1 MNTAELYDINVAR
14 QQRSNRMENQRL
26 GFILLYRSIRNKPWG
41 KDVFLRTLWENLLFE
56 AQKGDY
62 VADFKGN
69 KWSLKA
75 GQLVTT
81 PADLG
86 KNLCDRNGKPAS
98 RDAVNRMLDV
108 FVRDGMISIAGE
120 RHKGTVITITNYSD
134 YAQNMDNL
142 PAHNNAHIPAHDK
155 ASNSKDSG
163 GGAAHGGAHTSAHHE
178 QDILNTNV
186 FNDRPRKSKSLPR
199 KAKPEAA
206 VSSPKGDK
214 WGTADDL
221 KAAQWIFQLITR
233 ISPSAKTP
241 NWSGWANDV
250 RLMREQDSRTH
261 SDICQMFKFANQ
273 DSFWKS
279 NILSPAKL
287 REKWTQLEAKRNT
300 QGQGKPS
307 GRPHLDFDNT
317 DWAEGL
323 KV

>member
-1 MNTAELYDINVAR
+1 MNTALNNVYRFPGRAPEERPVTPEQSGKGFALIHRQFMDSRLYRDSQAVHLWLHLILKANHTDEEVNTDIGMIIVRRGQMITGRPTLVSETFIPDNKVKSLLR
-14 QQRSNRMENQRL
+14 TFESKGMINIESKGRKFSLISIVKYDDFQSQNCPTDVQRMSNANTSENAPLSDVCPTDVQRL
-26 GFILLYRSIRNKPWG
+26 SI
-41 KDVFLRTLWENLLFE
+41 
-56 AQKGDY
+56 
-62 VADFKGN
+62 
-69 KWSLKA
+69 
-75 GQLVTT
+75 
-81 PADLG
+81 
-86 KNLCDRNGKPAS
+86 
-98 RDAVNRMLDV
+98 
-108 FVRDGMISIAGE
+108 
-120 RHKGTVITITNYSD
+120 
-134 YAQNMDNL
+134 
-142 PAHNNAHIPAHDK
+142 NN
-155 ASNSKDSG
+155 NN
-163 GGAAHGGAHTSAHHE
+163 
-178 QDILNTNV
+178 ILNTNV
-186 FNDRPRKSKSLPR
+186 FNDRSRISKSSPR

-250 RLMREQDSRTH
+250 RLMREQDNRTH

>member
-1 MNTAELYDINVAR
+1 MNTALNNVYRFPGRAPEERPVTPEQSGKGFALIHRQLMDSRLYRDSQAVHLWLHLILKANHTDEEVNTDIGMMIVRRGQMITGRPTLVSETFIPDNKVKSLLR
-14 QQRSNRMENQRL
+14 TFESKGMINIESKGRKFSLISIVKYDDFQSQNCPTDVQQMSNANTSKNAPLSGVCPADVQRL
-26 GFILLYRSIRNKPWG
+26 SI
-41 KDVFLRTLWENLLFE
+41 
-56 AQKGDY
+56 
-62 VADFKGN
+62 
-69 KWSLKA
+69 
-75 GQLVTT
+75 
-81 PADLG
+81 
-86 KNLCDRNGKPAS
+86 
-98 RDAVNRMLDV
+98 
-108 FVRDGMISIAGE
+108 
-120 RHKGTVITITNYSD
+120 
-134 YAQNMDNL
+134 
-142 PAHNNAHIPAHDK
+142 NN
-155 ASNSKDSG
+155 NN
-163 GGAAHGGAHTSAHHE
+163 
-178 QDILNTNV
+178 ILNTNV
-186 FNDRPRKSKSLPR
+186 FNDRPRISKSSPR

>member
-1 MNTAELYDINVAR
+1 MDSRLYRDSQAVHLWLHLILKANHTDEEVNTDIGMMIVRRGQMITGRPTLVSETFIPDNKVKSLLRTFESKGMINIESKGRKFSLISIVKYDDFQSQNCPTDV
-14 QQRSNRMENQRL
+14 QQMSNANTSKNAPLSDVCPTDVQRL
-26 GFILLYRSIRNKPWG
+26 SI
-41 KDVFLRTLWENLLFE
+41 
-56 AQKGDY
+56 
-62 VADFKGN
+62 
-69 KWSLKA
+69 
-75 GQLVTT
+75 
-81 PADLG
+81 
-86 KNLCDRNGKPAS
+86 
-98 RDAVNRMLDV
+98 
-108 FVRDGMISIAGE
+108 
-120 RHKGTVITITNYSD
+120 
-134 YAQNMDNL
+134 
-142 PAHNNAHIPAHDK
+142 NN
-155 ASNSKDSG
+155 NN
-163 GGAAHGGAHTSAHHE
+163 
-178 QDILNTNV
+178 ILNTNV
-186 FNDRPRKSKSLPR
+186 FNDRPRISKSSPR

-250 RLMREQDSRTH
+250 RLMREQDGRTH

-273 DSFWKS
+273 DNFWKS

-323 KV
+323 SV

>member
-1 MNTAELYDINVAR
+1 MNTALNNVYRFPGRAPEERPVTPEQSGKGFALIHRQFMDSRLYRDSQAVHLWLHLILKANHTDEEVNTDIGMMIVRRGQMITGRPTLVSETFIPDNKVKSLLRTFESKGMINIESKGRKFSLISIVKYDDFQSQNCPTNV
-14 QQRSNRMENQRL
+14 QRMSNANVSENAPLSDVCPTDVQRL
-26 GFILLYRSIRNKPWG
+26 SI
-41 KDVFLRTLWENLLFE
+41 
-56 AQKGDY
+56 
-62 VADFKGN
+62 
-69 KWSLKA
+69 
-75 GQLVTT
+75 
-81 PADLG
+81 
-86 KNLCDRNGKPAS
+86 
-98 RDAVNRMLDV
+98 
-108 FVRDGMISIAGE
+108 
-120 RHKGTVITITNYSD
+120 
-134 YAQNMDNL
+134 
-142 PAHNNAHIPAHDK
+142 NN
-155 ASNSKDSG
+155 N
-163 GGAAHGGAHTSAHHE
+163 T
-178 QDILNTNV
+178 ILNTNV
-186 FNDRPRKSKSLPR
+186 FNDRPRISKSSPR

-250 RLMREQDSRTH
+250 RLMREQDNRTH

>member
-1 MNTAELYDINVAR
+1 MNTALNNVYRFPGRAPEERPVTPEQSGKGFALIHRQFMDSRLYRDSQAVHLWLHLILKANHTDEEVNTDIGMMIVRRGQMITGRPTLVSETFIPDNKVKSLLRTFESKGMINIESKGRKFSLISIVKYDDFQSQNCPTNV
-14 QQRSNRMENQRL
+14 QRMSNENTSKNAPIRDVCPTDVQRL
-26 GFILLYRSIRNKPWG
+26 SI
-41 KDVFLRTLWENLLFE
+41 
-56 AQKGDY
+56 
-62 VADFKGN
+62 
-69 KWSLKA
+69 
-75 GQLVTT
+75 
-81 PADLG
+81 
-86 KNLCDRNGKPAS
+86 
-98 RDAVNRMLDV
+98 
-108 FVRDGMISIAGE
+108 
-120 RHKGTVITITNYSD
+120 
-134 YAQNMDNL
+134 
-142 PAHNNAHIPAHDK
+142 NN
-155 ASNSKDSG
+155 N
-163 GGAAHGGAHTSAHHE
+163 
-178 QDILNTNV
+178 ILNTNV
-186 FNDRPRKSKSLPR
+186 FNDRPRISKSSPR

-250 RLMREQDSRTH
+250 RLMREQDNRTH

-279 NILSPAKL
+279 NILCPAKL

>member
-1 MNTAELYDINVAR
+1 MNTALNNVYRFPGRTPEERPVTPEQSGKGFALIHRQFMDSRLYRDSQAVHLWLHLILKANHTDEEVNTDIGMMIVRRGQMITGRPTLVSETFIPDNKVKSLLR
-14 QQRSNRMENQRL
+14 TFESKGMINIESKGRKFSLISIVKYDDFQSQNCPTDVQRL
-26 GFILLYRSIRNKPWG
+26 SNANASENAPLSDVCPTDVQRLSI
-41 KDVFLRTLWENLLFE
+41 
-56 AQKGDY
+56 
-62 VADFKGN
+62 
-69 KWSLKA
+69 
-75 GQLVTT
+75 
-81 PADLG
+81 
-86 KNLCDRNGKPAS
+86 
-98 RDAVNRMLDV
+98 
-108 FVRDGMISIAGE
+108 
-120 RHKGTVITITNYSD
+120 
-134 YAQNMDNL
+134 
-142 PAHNNAHIPAHDK
+142 NN
-155 ASNSKDSG
+155 NN
-163 GGAAHGGAHTSAHHE
+163 
-178 QDILNTNV
+178 ILNTNV
-186 FNDRPRKSKSLPR
+186 FNDRPRISKSSPR

-250 RLMREQDSRTH
+250 RLMREQDNRTH

-323 KV
+323 NV

>member
-1 MNTAELYDINVAR
+1 MNTALNNVYRFPGRAPEERPVTPEQSGKGFALIHRQFMDSRLYRDSQAVHLWLHLILKANHTDEEVNTDIGMMIVRRGQMITGRPTLVSETFIPDNKVKSLLR
-14 QQRSNRMENQRL
+14 TFESKGMINIESKGRKFSLISIVKYDDFQSQNCPTDVQRMSNANTSENAPISDVCPTDVQRL
-26 GFILLYRSIRNKPWG
+26 SI
-41 KDVFLRTLWENLLFE
+41 
-56 AQKGDY
+56 
-62 VADFKGN
+62 
-69 KWSLKA
+69 
-75 GQLVTT
+75 
-81 PADLG
+81 
-86 KNLCDRNGKPAS
+86 
-98 RDAVNRMLDV
+98 
-108 FVRDGMISIAGE
+108 
-120 RHKGTVITITNYSD
+120 
-134 YAQNMDNL
+134 
-142 PAHNNAHIPAHDK
+142 NN
-155 ASNSKDSG
+155 NN
-163 GGAAHGGAHTSAHHE
+163 
-178 QDILNTNV
+178 ILNTNV
-186 FNDRPRKSKSLPR
+186 FNDRPRISKSSPR

-250 RLMREQDSRTH
+250 RLMREQDNRTH

>member
-1 MNTAELYDINVAR
+1 MNTALNNVYRFPGRAPEERPVTPEQSGKGFALIHRQFMDSRLYRDSQAVHLWLHLILKANHTDEEVNTDIGMMIVRRGQMITGRPTLVSETFIPDNKVKSLLR
-14 QQRSNRMENQRL
+14 TFESKGMINIESKGRKFSLISIVKYDDFQSQNCPTDVQQMSNANTSKNAPLSDVCPTDVQRL
-26 GFILLYRSIRNKPWG
+26 SI
-41 KDVFLRTLWENLLFE
+41 
-56 AQKGDY
+56 
-62 VADFKGN
+62 
-69 KWSLKA
+69 
-75 GQLVTT
+75 
-81 PADLG
+81 
-86 KNLCDRNGKPAS
+86 
-98 RDAVNRMLDV
+98 
-108 FVRDGMISIAGE
+108 
-120 RHKGTVITITNYSD
+120 
-134 YAQNMDNL
+134 
-142 PAHNNAHIPAHDK
+142 NN
-155 ASNSKDSG
+155 NN
-163 GGAAHGGAHTSAHHE
+163 
-178 QDILNTNV
+178 ILNTNV
-186 FNDRPRKSKSLPR
+186 FNDRPRISKSSPR

-241 NWSGWANDV
+241 NWSGWANDI

-261 SDICQMFKFANQ
+261 SDICQMFQFANR

>member
-1 MNTAELYDINVAR
+1 MNTALNNVYRFPGRAPEERPVKPEQSGKGFALIHRQFMDSRLYRDSQAVHLWLHLILKANHTDEEVNTDIGMMIVRRGQMITGRPTLVSETFIPDNKVKSLLR
-14 QQRSNRMENQRL
+14 TFESKGMINIESKGRKFSLISIVKYDDFQSQNCPTDVQRISNANTSENAPLSDVCPTDVQRL
-26 GFILLYRSIRNKPWG
+26 SI
-41 KDVFLRTLWENLLFE
+41 
-56 AQKGDY
+56 
-62 VADFKGN
+62 
-69 KWSLKA
+69 
-75 GQLVTT
+75 
-81 PADLG
+81 
-86 KNLCDRNGKPAS
+86 
-98 RDAVNRMLDV
+98 
-108 FVRDGMISIAGE
+108 
-120 RHKGTVITITNYSD
+120 
-134 YAQNMDNL
+134 
-142 PAHNNAHIPAHDK
+142 NN
-155 ASNSKDSG
+155 NN
-163 GGAAHGGAHTSAHHE
+163 
-178 QDILNTNV
+178 ILNTNV
-186 FNDRPRKSKSLPR
+186 FNDRPRISKSSPR

-250 RLMREQDSRTH
+250 RLMREQDNRTH

>member
-1 MNTAELYDINVAR
+1 MNTALNNVYRFPGRAPEERPVTPEQSGKGFALIHRQFMDSRLYRDSQAVHLWLHLILKANHTDEEVNTDIGMMIVRRGQMITGRPTLVSETFIPDNKVKSLLR
-14 QQRSNRMENQRL
+14 TFESKGMINIESKGRKFSLISIVKYDDFQSQNCPTDVQRMSNANTSKNAPLRDVCPTDVQRL
-26 GFILLYRSIRNKPWG
+26 SI
-41 KDVFLRTLWENLLFE
+41 
-56 AQKGDY
+56 
-62 VADFKGN
+62 
-69 KWSLKA
+69 
-75 GQLVTT
+75 
-81 PADLG
+81 
-86 KNLCDRNGKPAS
+86 
-98 RDAVNRMLDV
+98 
-108 FVRDGMISIAGE
+108 
-120 RHKGTVITITNYSD
+120 
-134 YAQNMDNL
+134 
-142 PAHNNAHIPAHDK
+142 NN
-155 ASNSKDSG
+155 NN
-163 GGAAHGGAHTSAHHE
+163 
-178 QDILNTNV
+178 ILNTNV
-186 FNDRPRKSKSLPR
+186 FNDRPRISKSSPR

-250 RLMREQDSRTH
+250 RLMREQDNRTH

-323 KV
+323 NV

>member
-1 MNTAELYDINVAR
+1 MNTALNNVYRFPGRAPEERPVTPEQSGKGFALIHRQFMDSRLYRDSQAVHLWLHLILKANHTDEEVNTDIGMMIVRRGQMITGRPTLVSETFIPDNKVKSLLRTFESKGMINIESKGRKFSLISIVKYDDFQPQNCPTNV
-14 QQRSNRMENQRL
+14 QRMSNANASENAPLSDVCPTDVQRL
-26 GFILLYRSIRNKPWG
+26 SI
-41 KDVFLRTLWENLLFE
+41 
-56 AQKGDY
+56 
-62 VADFKGN
+62 
-69 KWSLKA
+69 
-75 GQLVTT
+75 
-81 PADLG
+81 
-86 KNLCDRNGKPAS
+86 
-98 RDAVNRMLDV
+98 
-108 FVRDGMISIAGE
+108 
-120 RHKGTVITITNYSD
+120 
-134 YAQNMDNL
+134 
-142 PAHNNAHIPAHDK
+142 NN
-155 ASNSKDSG
+155 NN
-163 GGAAHGGAHTSAHHE
+163 
-178 QDILNTNV
+178 ILNTNV
-186 FNDRPRKSKSLPR
+186 FNDRPRISKSSPR

>member
-1 MNTAELYDINVAR
+1 MNTALNNVYRFPGRVPEERPVTPEQSGKGFALIHRQFMDSRLYRDSQAVHLWLHLILKANHTDEEVNTDIGMMIVRRGQMITGRPTLVSETFIPDNKVKSLLRTFESKGMINIESKGRKFSLISIVKYDDFQSQNCPTDVQRMSNANTSENAPLSDVCPTNV
-14 QQRSNRMENQRL
+14 QRL
-26 GFILLYRSIRNKPWG
+26 SI
-41 KDVFLRTLWENLLFE
+41 
-56 AQKGDY
+56 
-62 VADFKGN
+62 
-69 KWSLKA
+69 
-75 GQLVTT
+75 
-81 PADLG
+81 
-86 KNLCDRNGKPAS
+86 
-98 RDAVNRMLDV
+98 
-108 FVRDGMISIAGE
+108 
-120 RHKGTVITITNYSD
+120 
-134 YAQNMDNL
+134 
-142 PAHNNAHIPAHDK
+142 NN
-155 ASNSKDSG
+155 NN
-163 GGAAHGGAHTSAHHE
+163 
-178 QDILNTNV
+178 ILNTNV
-186 FNDRPRKSKSLPR
+186 FNDRPRISKSSPR

-250 RLMREQDSRTH
+250 RLMREQDNRTH

>member
-1 MNTAELYDINVAR
+1 MNTALNNVYRFPGRAPEERPVTPEQSGKGFALIHRQFMDSRLYRDSQAVHLWLHLILKANHTDEEVNTDIGMMIVRRGQMITGRPTLVSETFIPDNKVKSLLR
-14 QQRSNRMENQRL
+14 TFESKGMINIESKGRKFSLISIVKYDDFQSQNCPTDVQQMSNANTSENAPLSDVCPTDVQRL
-26 GFILLYRSIRNKPWG
+26 SI
-41 KDVFLRTLWENLLFE
+41 
-56 AQKGDY
+56 
-62 VADFKGN
+62 
-69 KWSLKA
+69 
-75 GQLVTT
+75 
-81 PADLG
+81 
-86 KNLCDRNGKPAS
+86 
-98 RDAVNRMLDV
+98 
-108 FVRDGMISIAGE
+108 
-120 RHKGTVITITNYSD
+120 
-134 YAQNMDNL
+134 
-142 PAHNNAHIPAHDK
+142 NN
-155 ASNSKDSG
+155 NN
-163 GGAAHGGAHTSAHHE
+163 
-178 QDILNTNV
+178 ILNTNV
-186 FNDRPRKSKSLPR
+186 FNDRPRISKSSPR

-250 RLMREQDSRTH
+250 RLMREQDNRTH

-323 KV
+323 NV

>member
-1 MNTAELYDINVAR
+1 MNTALNNVYRFPGRAPEERPVTPEQSGKGFALIHRQFMDSRLYRDSQAVHLWLHLILKANHTDEEVNTDIGMMIVRRGQMITGRPTLVSETFIPDNKVKSLLR
-14 QQRSNRMENQRL
+14 TFESKGMINIESKGRKFSLISIVKYDDFQSQNCPTDVQRMSNANTSENAPLSDVCPTDVQRL
-26 GFILLYRSIRNKPWG
+26 SI
-41 KDVFLRTLWENLLFE
+41 
-56 AQKGDY
+56 
-62 VADFKGN
+62 
-69 KWSLKA
+69 
-75 GQLVTT
+75 
-81 PADLG
+81 
-86 KNLCDRNGKPAS
+86 
-98 RDAVNRMLDV
+98 
-108 FVRDGMISIAGE
+108 
-120 RHKGTVITITNYSD
+120 
-134 YAQNMDNL
+134 
-142 PAHNNAHIPAHDK
+142 NN
-155 ASNSKDSG
+155 NN
-163 GGAAHGGAHTSAHHE
+163 
-178 QDILNTNV
+178 ILNTNV
-186 FNDRPRKSKSLPR
+186 FNDRPRISKSSPR

-250 RLMREQDSRTH
+250 RLMREQDNRTH

-273 DSFWKS
+273 DGFWKS

-307 GRPHLDFDNT
+307 GSPHLDFDNT

>member
-1 MNTAELYDINVAR
+1 MDSRLYRDSQAVHLWLHLILKANHTDEEVNTDIGMMIVRRGQMITGRPTLVSETFIPDNKVKSLLRTFESKGMINIESKGRKFSLISIVKYDDFQSQNCPTDV
-14 QQRSNRMENQRL
+14 QQMSNANTSESAPLSDICPTDVQRL
-26 GFILLYRSIRNKPWG
+26 SI
-41 KDVFLRTLWENLLFE
+41 
-56 AQKGDY
+56 
-62 VADFKGN
+62 
-69 KWSLKA
+69 
-75 GQLVTT
+75 
-81 PADLG
+81 
-86 KNLCDRNGKPAS
+86 
-98 RDAVNRMLDV
+98 
-108 FVRDGMISIAGE
+108 
-120 RHKGTVITITNYSD
+120 
-134 YAQNMDNL
+134 
-142 PAHNNAHIPAHDK
+142 NN
-155 ASNSKDSG
+155 NN
-163 GGAAHGGAHTSAHHE
+163 
-178 QDILNTNV
+178 ILNTNV
-186 FNDRPRKSKSLPR
+186 FNDRPRISKSSPR

-300 QGQGKPS
+300 QGQSKPS
-307 GRPHLDFDNT
+307 GRLHLDFDNT

-323 KV
+323 NV

>member
-1 MNTAELYDINVAR
+1 MNTALNNVYRFPGRAPEERPVTPEQSGKGFALIHRQFMDSRLYRDSQAVHLWLHLILKANHTDEEVNTDIGMMIVRRGQMITGRPTLVSETFIPDNKVKSLLR
-14 QQRSNRMENQRL
+14 TFESKGMINIESKGRKFSLISIVKYDDFQSQNYPTDVQQMSNANTSKNAPLSDVCPTDVQRL
-26 GFILLYRSIRNKPWG
+26 SI
-41 KDVFLRTLWENLLFE
+41 
-56 AQKGDY
+56 
-62 VADFKGN
+62 
-69 KWSLKA
+69 
-75 GQLVTT
+75 
-81 PADLG
+81 
-86 KNLCDRNGKPAS
+86 
-98 RDAVNRMLDV
+98 
-108 FVRDGMISIAGE
+108 
-120 RHKGTVITITNYSD
+120 
-134 YAQNMDNL
+134 
-142 PAHNNAHIPAHDK
+142 NN
-155 ASNSKDSG
+155 NN
-163 GGAAHGGAHTSAHHE
+163 
-178 QDILNTNV
+178 ILNTNV
-186 FNDRPRKSKSLPR
+186 FNDRPRISKSSPR

-250 RLMREQDSRTH
+250 RLMREQDNRTH

>member
-1 MNTAELYDINVAR
+1 MNTALNNVYRFPGGAPEERPVTPEQSGKGFALIHRQFMDSRLYRDSQAVHLWLHLILKANHTDEEVNTDIGMMIVRRGQMITGRPTLVSETFIPDNKVKSLLR
-14 QQRSNRMENQRL
+14 TFESKGMINIEPKGRKFSLISIVKYDDFQSQNCPTDVQQMSNANTSKNAPLSDVCPTDVQRL
-26 GFILLYRSIRNKPWG
+26 SI
-41 KDVFLRTLWENLLFE
+41 
-56 AQKGDY
+56 
-62 VADFKGN
+62 
-69 KWSLKA
+69 
-75 GQLVTT
+75 
-81 PADLG
+81 
-86 KNLCDRNGKPAS
+86 
-98 RDAVNRMLDV
+98 
-108 FVRDGMISIAGE
+108 
-120 RHKGTVITITNYSD
+120 
-134 YAQNMDNL
+134 
-142 PAHNNAHIPAHDK
+142 NN
-155 ASNSKDSG
+155 NN
-163 GGAAHGGAHTSAHHE
+163 
-178 QDILNTNV
+178 ILNTNV
-186 FNDRPRKSKSLPR
+186 FNDRPRISKSSPR

-250 RLMREQDSRTH
+250 RLMREQDNRTH

>member
-1 MNTAELYDINVAR
+1 MNTALNNVYRFPGRAPEERPVTPEQSGKGFALIHRQFMDSRLYRDSQAVHLWLHLILKANHTDEEVNTDIGMMIVRRGQMITGRPTLVSETFIPDNKVKSLLR
-14 QQRSNRMENQRL
+14 TFESKGMINIESKGRKFSLISIVKYDNFQSQNCPTDVQQMSNANTSENAPLRDVCPTDVQRL
-26 GFILLYRSIRNKPWG
+26 SI
-41 KDVFLRTLWENLLFE
+41 
-56 AQKGDY
+56 
-62 VADFKGN
+62 
-69 KWSLKA
+69 
-75 GQLVTT
+75 
-81 PADLG
+81 
-86 KNLCDRNGKPAS
+86 
-98 RDAVNRMLDV
+98 
-108 FVRDGMISIAGE
+108 
-120 RHKGTVITITNYSD
+120 
-134 YAQNMDNL
+134 
-142 PAHNNAHIPAHDK
+142 NN
-155 ASNSKDSG
+155 NN
-163 GGAAHGGAHTSAHHE
+163 
-178 QDILNTNV
+178 ILNTNV
-186 FNDRPRKSKSLPR
+186 FNDRPRISKSSPR

-214 WGTADDL
+214 WGNADDL

-250 RLMREQDSRTH
+250 RLMREQDNRTH

>member
-1 MNTAELYDINVAR
+1 MNTALNNVYRFPGRAPEERPVTPEQSGKGFALIHRQFMDSRLYRDSQAVHLWLHLILKANHTDEEVNTDIGMMIVRRGQMITGRPTLVSETFIPDNKVKSLLR
-14 QQRSNRMENQRL
+14 TFESKGMINIESKGRKFSLISIVKYDDFQSQNCPTDVQRTSNANTSENAPLSDVCPTDVQRL
-26 GFILLYRSIRNKPWG
+26 SI
-41 KDVFLRTLWENLLFE
+41 
-56 AQKGDY
+56 
-62 VADFKGN
+62 
-69 KWSLKA
+69 
-75 GQLVTT
+75 
-81 PADLG
+81 
-86 KNLCDRNGKPAS
+86 
-98 RDAVNRMLDV
+98 
-108 FVRDGMISIAGE
+108 
-120 RHKGTVITITNYSD
+120 
-134 YAQNMDNL
+134 
-142 PAHNNAHIPAHDK
+142 NN
-155 ASNSKDSG
+155 NN
-163 GGAAHGGAHTSAHHE
+163 
-178 QDILNTNV
+178 ILNTNV
-186 FNDRPRKSKSLPR
+186 FNDRPRISKSSPR
-199 KAKPEAA
+199 KVKPEAA

-250 RLMREQDSRTH
+250 RLMREQDNRTH

>member
-1 MNTAELYDINVAR
+1 MNTALNNVYRFPGRAPEERPVTPEQSGKGFALIHRQFMDSRLYRDSQAVHLWLHLILKANHTDEEVNTDIGMMIVRRGQMITGRPTLVSETFIPDNKVKSLLRTFESKGMINIESKGRKFSLISIVKYDDFQSQNCPTDVQRMSNANV
-14 QQRSNRMENQRL
+14 SENAPLSDVCPTDVQRL
-26 GFILLYRSIRNKPWG
+26 SI
-41 KDVFLRTLWENLLFE
+41 
-56 AQKGDY
+56 
-62 VADFKGN
+62 
-69 KWSLKA
+69 
-75 GQLVTT
+75 
-81 PADLG
+81 
-86 KNLCDRNGKPAS
+86 
-98 RDAVNRMLDV
+98 
-108 FVRDGMISIAGE
+108 
-120 RHKGTVITITNYSD
+120 
-134 YAQNMDNL
+134 
-142 PAHNNAHIPAHDK
+142 NN
-155 ASNSKDSG
+155 NN
-163 GGAAHGGAHTSAHHE
+163 
-178 QDILNTNV
+178 ILNTNV
-186 FNDRPRKSKSLPR
+186 FNDRPRISKSSPR

-241 NWSGWANDV
+241 NWSGWANDI

-261 SDICQMFKFANQ
+261 SDICQMFQFANR

>member
-1 MNTAELYDINVAR
+1 MNTALNNVYRFPGRAPEERPVTPEQSGKGFALIHRQFMDSRLYRDSQAVHLWLHLILKANHTDEEVNTDIGMMIVRRGQMITGRPTLVSETFIPDNKVKSLLR
-14 QQRSNRMENQRL
+14 TFESKGMINIESKGRKFSLISVVKYDNFQSQNCPTDVQQMSNANTSKNAPLSDVCPTDVQRL
-26 GFILLYRSIRNKPWG
+26 SI
-41 KDVFLRTLWENLLFE
+41 
-56 AQKGDY
+56 
-62 VADFKGN
+62 
-69 KWSLKA
+69 
-75 GQLVTT
+75 
-81 PADLG
+81 
-86 KNLCDRNGKPAS
+86 
-98 RDAVNRMLDV
+98 
-108 FVRDGMISIAGE
+108 
-120 RHKGTVITITNYSD
+120 
-134 YAQNMDNL
+134 
-142 PAHNNAHIPAHDK
+142 NN
-155 ASNSKDSG
+155 NN
-163 GGAAHGGAHTSAHHE
+163 
-178 QDILNTNV
+178 ILNTNV
-186 FNDRPRKSKSLPR
+186 FNDRPRISKSSPR

>member
-1 MNTAELYDINVAR
+1 MNTALNNVYRFPGRAPEERPITPEQSGKGFALIHRQFMDSRLYRDSQAVHLWLHLILKANHTDEEVNTDIGMMIVRRGQMITGRPTLVSETFIPDNKVKSLLRTFESKGMINIESKGRKFSLISIVKYDDFQSQNCPTDVQRMSSANV
-14 QQRSNRMENQRL
+14 SENAPLSDVCPTDVQRL
-26 GFILLYRSIRNKPWG
+26 SI
-41 KDVFLRTLWENLLFE
+41 
-56 AQKGDY
+56 
-62 VADFKGN
+62 
-69 KWSLKA
+69 
-75 GQLVTT
+75 
-81 PADLG
+81 
-86 KNLCDRNGKPAS
+86 
-98 RDAVNRMLDV
+98 
-108 FVRDGMISIAGE
+108 
-120 RHKGTVITITNYSD
+120 
-134 YAQNMDNL
+134 
-142 PAHNNAHIPAHDK
+142 NN
-155 ASNSKDSG
+155 NN
-163 GGAAHGGAHTSAHHE
+163 
-178 QDILNTNV
+178 ILNTNV
-186 FNDRPRKSKSLPR
+186 FNDRPRISKSSPR

-250 RLMREQDSRTH
+250 RLMREQDNRTH

>member
-1 MNTAELYDINVAR
+1 MNTALNNVYRFPGRAPEERPVTPEQSGKGFALIHRQFMDSRLYKDSQAVHLWLHLILKANHTDEEVNTDIGMMIVRRGQMITGRPTLVSETFIPDNKVKSLLR
-14 QQRSNRMENQRL
+14 TFESKGMINIESKGRKFSLISIVKYDDFQSQNCPTDVQQMSNANTSKNAPLSDVCPTDVQRL
-26 GFILLYRSIRNKPWG
+26 SI
-41 KDVFLRTLWENLLFE
+41 
-56 AQKGDY
+56 
-62 VADFKGN
+62 
-69 KWSLKA
+69 
-75 GQLVTT
+75 
-81 PADLG
+81 
-86 KNLCDRNGKPAS
+86 
-98 RDAVNRMLDV
+98 
-108 FVRDGMISIAGE
+108 
-120 RHKGTVITITNYSD
+120 
-134 YAQNMDNL
+134 
-142 PAHNNAHIPAHDK
+142 NN
-155 ASNSKDSG
+155 NN
-163 GGAAHGGAHTSAHHE
+163 
-178 QDILNTNV
+178 ILNTNV
-186 FNDRPRKSKSLPR
+186 FNDRPRISKSSPR

-250 RLMREQDSRTH
+250 RLMREQDNRTH

-287 REKWTQLEAKRNT
+287 REKWTQLEAKLNT

-323 KV
+323 NV

>member
-1 MNTAELYDINVAR
+1 MNTALNNVYRFPGRAPEERPVTPEQSGKGFALIHRQFMDSRLYRDSQAVHLWLHLILKANHTDEEVNTDIGMMIVRRGQMITGRPTLVSETFIPDNKVKSLLR
-14 QQRSNRMENQRL
+14 TFESKGMINIESKGRKFSLISIVKYDDFQSQNCPTDVQRTSNANTSENAPLSDVCPTDVQRL
-26 GFILLYRSIRNKPWG
+26 SI
-41 KDVFLRTLWENLLFE
+41 
-56 AQKGDY
+56 
-62 VADFKGN
+62 
-69 KWSLKA
+69 
-75 GQLVTT
+75 
-81 PADLG
+81 
-86 KNLCDRNGKPAS
+86 
-98 RDAVNRMLDV
+98 
-108 FVRDGMISIAGE
+108 
-120 RHKGTVITITNYSD
+120 
-134 YAQNMDNL
+134 
-142 PAHNNAHIPAHDK
+142 NN
-155 ASNSKDSG
+155 NN
-163 GGAAHGGAHTSAHHE
+163 
-178 QDILNTNV
+178 ILNTNV
-186 FNDRPRKSKSLPR
+186 FNDRPRISKSSPR

-250 RLMREQDSRTH
+250 RLMREQDNRTH

>member
-1 MNTAELYDINVAR
+1 MDSRLYRDSQAVHLWLHLILKANHTDEEVNTDIGMMIVRRGQMITGRPTLVSETFIPDNKVKSLLRTFESKGMINIESKGRKFSLISIVKYDDFQSQNCPTDV
-14 QQRSNRMENQRL
+14 QRMSNANTSENAPLRDVCPTDVQRL
-26 GFILLYRSIRNKPWG
+26 SI
-41 KDVFLRTLWENLLFE
+41 
-56 AQKGDY
+56 
-62 VADFKGN
+62 
-69 KWSLKA
+69 
-75 GQLVTT
+75 
-81 PADLG
+81 
-86 KNLCDRNGKPAS
+86 
-98 RDAVNRMLDV
+98 
-108 FVRDGMISIAGE
+108 
-120 RHKGTVITITNYSD
+120 
-134 YAQNMDNL
+134 
-142 PAHNNAHIPAHDK
+142 NN
-155 ASNSKDSG
+155 NN
-163 GGAAHGGAHTSAHHE
+163 
-178 QDILNTNV
+178 ILNTNV
-186 FNDRPRKSKSLPR
+186 FNDRPRISKSSPR

-250 RLMREQDSRTH
+250 RLMREQDNRTH

-273 DSFWKS
+273 DNFWKS

-323 KV
+323 NV

>member
-1 MNTAELYDINVAR
+1 MDSRLYRDSQAVHLWLHLILKANHTDEEVSTDIGMMIVRRGQMITGRPTLVSETFIPDNKVKSLLRTFESKGMINIESKGRKFSLISIVKYDDFQSQNCPTDVQQMSNANTSKNAPLSDVCPTDV
-14 QQRSNRMENQRL
+14 QRL
-26 GFILLYRSIRNKPWG
+26 SI
-41 KDVFLRTLWENLLFE
+41 
-56 AQKGDY
+56 
-62 VADFKGN
+62 
-69 KWSLKA
+69 
-75 GQLVTT
+75 
-81 PADLG
+81 
-86 KNLCDRNGKPAS
+86 
-98 RDAVNRMLDV
+98 
-108 FVRDGMISIAGE
+108 
-120 RHKGTVITITNYSD
+120 
-134 YAQNMDNL
+134 
-142 PAHNNAHIPAHDK
+142 NN
-155 ASNSKDSG
+155 NN
-163 GGAAHGGAHTSAHHE
+163 
-178 QDILNTNV
+178 ILNTNV
-186 FNDRPRKSKSLPR
+186 FNDRPRISKSSPR
-199 KAKPEAA
+199 KAKPESA

-250 RLMREQDSRTH
+250 RLMREQDNRTH

>member
-1 MNTAELYDINVAR
+1 MNTALNNVYRFPGRAPEERPVTPEQSGKGFALIHRQFMDSRLYRDSQAVHLWLHLILKANHTDEEVNTDIGMMIVRRGQMITGRPTLVSETFIPDNKVKSLLR
-14 QQRSNRMENQRL
+14 TFESKGMINIESKGRKFSLISIVKYDDFQSQNCPTDVQQISNANTSKNAPLSDVCPTDVQRL
-26 GFILLYRSIRNKPWG
+26 SI
-41 KDVFLRTLWENLLFE
+41 
-56 AQKGDY
+56 
-62 VADFKGN
+62 
-69 KWSLKA
+69 
-75 GQLVTT
+75 
-81 PADLG
+81 
-86 KNLCDRNGKPAS
+86 
-98 RDAVNRMLDV
+98 
-108 FVRDGMISIAGE
+108 
-120 RHKGTVITITNYSD
+120 
-134 YAQNMDNL
+134 
-142 PAHNNAHIPAHDK
+142 NN
-155 ASNSKDSG
+155 NN
-163 GGAAHGGAHTSAHHE
+163 
-178 QDILNTNV
+178 ILNTNV
-186 FNDRPRKSKSLPR
+186 FNDRPRISKSSPR

-250 RLMREQDSRTH
+250 RLMREQDGRTH

-273 DSFWKS
+273 DNFWKS

>member
-1 MNTAELYDINVAR
+1 MNTALNNVYRFPGRAPEERPVTPEQSGKGFALIHRQFMDSRLYRDSQAVHLWLHLILKANHTDEEVNTDIGMMIVRRGQMITGRPTLVSETFIPDNKVKSLLR
-14 QQRSNRMENQRL
+14 TFESKGMINIESKGRKFSLISIVKYDDFQSKNCPTDVQRL
-26 GFILLYRSIRNKPWG
+26 SNANTSENAPLSDVCPTDVQRLSI
-41 KDVFLRTLWENLLFE
+41 
-56 AQKGDY
+56 
-62 VADFKGN
+62 
-69 KWSLKA
+69 
-75 GQLVTT
+75 
-81 PADLG
+81 
-86 KNLCDRNGKPAS
+86 
-98 RDAVNRMLDV
+98 
-108 FVRDGMISIAGE
+108 
-120 RHKGTVITITNYSD
+120 
-134 YAQNMDNL
+134 
-142 PAHNNAHIPAHDK
+142 NN
-155 ASNSKDSG
+155 NN
-163 GGAAHGGAHTSAHHE
+163 
-178 QDILNTNV
+178 ILNTNV
-186 FNDRPRKSKSLPR
+186 FNDRPRISKSSPR

-250 RLMREQDSRTH
+250 RLMREQDNRTH

>member
-1 MNTAELYDINVAR
+1 MNTALNNVYRFPGRAPEERPVTPEQSGKGFALIHRQFMDSRLYRDSQAVHLWLHLILKANHTDEEVNTDIGMMIVRRGQMITGRPTLVSETFIPDNKVKSLLR
-14 QQRSNRMENQRL
+14 TFESKGMINIESKGRKFSLISIVKYDDFQSQNCPTDVQQMSNANTSKNAPLSDVCPTDVQRL
-26 GFILLYRSIRNKPWG
+26 SI
-41 KDVFLRTLWENLLFE
+41 
-56 AQKGDY
+56 
-62 VADFKGN
+62 
-69 KWSLKA
+69 
-75 GQLVTT
+75 
-81 PADLG
+81 
-86 KNLCDRNGKPAS
+86 
-98 RDAVNRMLDV
+98 
-108 FVRDGMISIAGE
+108 
-120 RHKGTVITITNYSD
+120 
-134 YAQNMDNL
+134 
-142 PAHNNAHIPAHDK
+142 NN
-155 ASNSKDSG
+155 N
-163 GGAAHGGAHTSAHHE
+163 
-178 QDILNTNV
+178 ILNTNV
-186 FNDRPRKSKSLPR
+186 FNDRPRISKSSPR

-250 RLMREQDSRTH
+250 RLMREQDNRTH

>member
-1 MNTAELYDINVAR
+1 MNTALNNVYRFPGRAPEERPVTPEQSGKGFALIHRQFMDSRLYRDSQAVHLWLHLILKANHTDEEVNTDIGMMIVRRGQMITGRPTLVSETFIPDNKVKSLLR
-14 QQRSNRMENQRL
+14 TFESKGMINIESKGRKFSLISIVKYDDFQSQNCPTDVQRMSNANTSKNAPLSDVCPTDVQRL
-26 GFILLYRSIRNKPWG
+26 SI
-41 KDVFLRTLWENLLFE
+41 
-56 AQKGDY
+56 
-62 VADFKGN
+62 
-69 KWSLKA
+69 
-75 GQLVTT
+75 
-81 PADLG
+81 
-86 KNLCDRNGKPAS
+86 
-98 RDAVNRMLDV
+98 
-108 FVRDGMISIAGE
+108 
-120 RHKGTVITITNYSD
+120 
-134 YAQNMDNL
+134 
-142 PAHNNAHIPAHDK
+142 NN
-155 ASNSKDSG
+155 NN
-163 GGAAHGGAHTSAHHE
+163 
-178 QDILNTNV
+178 ILNTNV
-186 FNDRPRKSKSLPR
+186 FNDRPRISKSSPR

-250 RLMREQDSRTH
+250 RLMREQDNRTH

-323 KV
+323 NV

>member
-1 MNTAELYDINVAR
+1 MNTALNNVYRFPGRAPEERPVTPEQSGKGFALIHRQFMDNRLYRDSQAVHLWLHLILKANHTDEEVNTDIGMMIVRRGQMITGRPTLVSETFIPDNKVKSLLR
-14 QQRSNRMENQRL
+14 TFESKGMINIESKGRKFSLISIVKYDDFQSQNCPTDVQQMSNANTSENAPLSDVCPTDVQRL
-26 GFILLYRSIRNKPWG
+26 SI
-41 KDVFLRTLWENLLFE
+41 
-56 AQKGDY
+56 
-62 VADFKGN
+62 
-69 KWSLKA
+69 
-75 GQLVTT
+75 
-81 PADLG
+81 
-86 KNLCDRNGKPAS
+86 
-98 RDAVNRMLDV
+98 
-108 FVRDGMISIAGE
+108 
-120 RHKGTVITITNYSD
+120 
-134 YAQNMDNL
+134 
-142 PAHNNAHIPAHDK
+142 NN
-155 ASNSKDSG
+155 NN
-163 GGAAHGGAHTSAHHE
+163 
-178 QDILNTNV
+178 ILNTNV
-186 FNDRPRKSKSLPR
+186 FNDRPRISKSSPR

-250 RLMREQDSRTH
+250 RLMREQDNRTH

>member
-1 MNTAELYDINVAR
+1 MDSRLYRDSQAVHLWLHLILKANHTDEEVNTDIGMMIVRRGQMITGRPTLVSETFIPDNKVKSLLRTFESKGMINIESKGRKFSLISIVKYDDFQSQNCPTNV
-14 QQRSNRMENQRL
+14 QRMSNANTSKNAPLSDVCPTDVQRL
-26 GFILLYRSIRNKPWG
+26 SI
-41 KDVFLRTLWENLLFE
+41 
-56 AQKGDY
+56 
-62 VADFKGN
+62 
-69 KWSLKA
+69 
-75 GQLVTT
+75 
-81 PADLG
+81 
-86 KNLCDRNGKPAS
+86 
-98 RDAVNRMLDV
+98 
-108 FVRDGMISIAGE
+108 
-120 RHKGTVITITNYSD
+120 
-134 YAQNMDNL
+134 
-142 PAHNNAHIPAHDK
+142 NN
-155 ASNSKDSG
+155 NN
-163 GGAAHGGAHTSAHHE
+163 
-178 QDILNTNV
+178 ILNTNV
-186 FNDRPRKSKSLPR
+186 FNDRPRISKSSPR

-241 NWSGWANDV
+241 NWSGWANDI

-261 SDICQMFKFANQ
+261 SDICQMFQFANR

>member
-1 MNTAELYDINVAR
+1 MNTALNNVYRFPGRAPEERPVTPEQSGKGFALIHRQFMDSRLYRDSQAVHLWLHLILKANHTDEEVNTDIGMMIVRRGQMITGRPTLVSETFIPDNKVKSLLR
-14 QQRSNRMENQRL
+14 TFESKGMINIESKGRKFSLISIVKYDDFQSQNCPTDVQQMSNANTSKNAPLSAVCPTDVQRL
-26 GFILLYRSIRNKPWG
+26 SI
-41 KDVFLRTLWENLLFE
+41 
-56 AQKGDY
+56 
-62 VADFKGN
+62 
-69 KWSLKA
+69 
-75 GQLVTT
+75 
-81 PADLG
+81 
-86 KNLCDRNGKPAS
+86 
-98 RDAVNRMLDV
+98 
-108 FVRDGMISIAGE
+108 
-120 RHKGTVITITNYSD
+120 
-134 YAQNMDNL
+134 
-142 PAHNNAHIPAHDK
+142 NN
-155 ASNSKDSG
+155 NN
-163 GGAAHGGAHTSAHHE
+163 
-178 QDILNTNV
+178 ILNTNV
-186 FNDRPRKSKSLPR
+186 FNDRPRISKSSPR
-199 KAKPEAA
+199 KVKPEAA

-250 RLMREQDSRTH
+250 RLMREQDNRTH

>member
-1 MNTAELYDINVAR
+1 MDSRLYRDSQAVHLWLHLILKANHTDEEVNTDIGMMIVRRGQMITGRPTLVSETFIPDNKVKSLLRTFESKGMINIESKGRKFSLISIVKYDDFQSQNCPTDV
-14 QQRSNRMENQRL
+14 QQMSSANTSKNAPLSDVCPTDVQRL
-26 GFILLYRSIRNKPWG
+26 SI
-41 KDVFLRTLWENLLFE
+41 
-56 AQKGDY
+56 
-62 VADFKGN
+62 
-69 KWSLKA
+69 
-75 GQLVTT
+75 
-81 PADLG
+81 
-86 KNLCDRNGKPAS
+86 
-98 RDAVNRMLDV
+98 
-108 FVRDGMISIAGE
+108 
-120 RHKGTVITITNYSD
+120 
-134 YAQNMDNL
+134 
-142 PAHNNAHIPAHDK
+142 NN
-155 ASNSKDSG
+155 NN
-163 GGAAHGGAHTSAHHE
+163 
-178 QDILNTNV
+178 ILNTNV
-186 FNDRPRKSKSLPR
+186 FNDRPRISKSSPR

-250 RLMREQDSRTH
+250 RLMREQDNRTH

-323 KV
+323 NV

>member
-1 MNTAELYDINVAR
+1 MNTALNNVYRFPGRAPEERPVTPEQSGKGFALIHRQFMDSRLYRDSQAVHLWLHLILKANHTDEEVNTDIGMMIVRRGQMITGRPTLVSETFIPDNKVKSLLR
-14 QQRSNRMENQRL
+14 TFESKGMINIESKGRKFSLISIVKYDDFQSQNCPTDVQRMSNANTSENAPLRDVCPADVQRL
-26 GFILLYRSIRNKPWG
+26 SI
-41 KDVFLRTLWENLLFE
+41 
-56 AQKGDY
+56 
-62 VADFKGN
+62 
-69 KWSLKA
+69 
-75 GQLVTT
+75 
-81 PADLG
+81 
-86 KNLCDRNGKPAS
+86 
-98 RDAVNRMLDV
+98 
-108 FVRDGMISIAGE
+108 
-120 RHKGTVITITNYSD
+120 
-134 YAQNMDNL
+134 
-142 PAHNNAHIPAHDK
+142 NN
-155 ASNSKDSG
+155 NN
-163 GGAAHGGAHTSAHHE
+163 
-178 QDILNTNV
+178 ILNTNV
-186 FNDRPRKSKSLPR
+186 FNDRPRISKSSPR

-233 ISPSAKTP
+233 ISPSAKIP

-250 RLMREQDSRTH
+250 RLMREQDNRTH

-287 REKWTQLEAKRNT
+287 RDKWTQLEAKRNT

-323 KV
+323 KL